1 MLTRSK
7 SREVSKL
14 HVRYRKLYSKTK
26 HRRTDYFKSKAI
38 CMQIDCPMKSLLS
51 RRRGGETRG
60 HPVYRAYHSHILTE
74 DERLDLTICVP
85 SSIRNM
91 TGVSETVAHI
101 SGGPYIRISSHVAP
115 REHSR
120 CTSVGTRFQDSL

>member
-1 MLTRSK
+1 
-7 SREVSKL
+7 
-14 HVRYRKLYSKTK
+14 
-26 HRRTDYFKSKAI
+26 
-38 CMQIDCPMKSLLS
+38 MQTDCPMKSLLS
-51 RRRGGETRG
+51 LEGAEKREVILYIARIL
-60 HPVYRAYHSHILTE
+60 AYILTE

-101 SGGPYIRISSHVAP
+101 SGGPYIRTSSHVAS

-120 CTSVGTRFQDSL
+120 CTSVETRFQDSL